1 MLRNI
6 FAAIVGYVAMAAAH
20 FALFSLLWLTAGPSR
35 AFEPGSWEVS
45 GGWVLVQV
53 VLGLVG
59 AYIGGQVCAWVAHDA
74 KGAAILIGLV
84 IVLGV
89 VNALISAEMAAGP
102 RPDDVTM
109 MEATAGARQPV
120 WYLWLN
126 PLIGAVG
133 VWFGT
138 RRLRAA
144 REGPHRTLKTLI
156 SYDARTERSTLNEG
170 QDDAGLEA
178 SADQVASPTLP
189 TELEARQAVSRATPG
204 PVARQQRRPPAAGD
218 ARVV

>member
-6 FAAIVGYVAMAAAH
+6 LAAIVGYIAMAAVQ
-20 FALFSLLWLTAGPSR
+20 FTLFSLLWLTVGPSR

-59 AYIGGQVCAWVAHDA
+59 AYIGGQVCARVARDA
-74 KGAAILIGLV
+74 RGATLLIGLV

-89 VNALISAEMAAGP
+89 VNALMAPEMAAAS

-109 MEATAGARQPV
+109 MQATAGARQPV

-126 PLIGAVG
+126 PLIGAAG
-133 VWFGT
+133 VWLGT
-138 RRLRAA
+138 RKLRA
-144 REGPHRTLKTLI
+144 RPGKELPH
-156 SYDARTERSTLNEG
+156 
-170 QDDAGLEA
+170 
-178 SADQVASPTLP
+178 
-189 TELEARQAVSRATPG
+189 
-204 PVARQQRRPPAAGD
+204 
-218 ARVV
+218 